1 MIRIEK
7 GEAPAVLL
15 GDGVTR
21 ACEHCDT
28 FDNDAPYFLGGKPVP
43 VSSDL
48 YGHETVRNAL
58 ADAQHGKCC
67 YCEVRIVPPYMDG
80 HVEHWRPKGRV
91 RQERGQPS
99 FYPGYYWL
107 AYAWDNLL
115 LACQACNRNFK
126 SDQIPLADPAQ
137 RARDHHHNLHAEQ
150 PLLVKPDRDDPAVH
164 IRWEED
170 HPFALTPE
178 GEVTI
183 RVVGLIRELD
193 PSRGEVLTKVRA
205 AVSRIKKYGEDGSPS
220 VQELLEPDREHLRA
234 AVLKSAP
241 HSAMVRAYLLALGF
255 VPDPGPPAAA

>member
-48 YGHETVRNAL
+48 YG
-58 ADAQHGKCC
+58 
-67 YCEVRIVPPYMDG
+67 
-80 HVEHWRPKGRV
+80 
-91 RQERGQPS
+91 
-99 FYPGYYWL
+99 
-107 AYAWDNLL
+107 
-115 LACQACNRNFK
+115 
-126 SDQIPLADPAQ
+126 
-137 RARDHHHNLHAEQ
+137 LHAEQ